1 MITLGVE
8 EEYLL
13 LDPETGLPVAAAEAV
28 RDAAGLHGAVSVA
41 EVQHELLLVQLEI
54 ATPVCETLDEI
65 GGHLLRLRHVIGG
78 AAERSGCRIAAT
90 GSAPFSSDDHP
101 AVTDTQRYRSMYED
115 APQLVDEQLICG
127 MHVHVGVPDRA
138 AGVAVLNR
146 LRPWLPV
153 LVAMSGN
160 SPLWRGRDTGF
171 ASWRTVVFGRW
182 AVSGPPPAFADA
194 ADYDRRVRALV
205 TGGAI
210 RDSGQIY
217 WQARLSERYPTIEVR
232 APDVQLRVEE
242 AVMLA
247 GLVRGLVMTAL
258 LERRADGSFPDD
270 PTPPPP
276 PELVGAAG
284 WHAARKGLDGML
296 VGVGGHPVKARD
308 AVEGLLEHVTP
319 ALAECGDAA
328 QVGALVRLLL
338 ADGNGSHRQRRVFKE
353 SGPRGVLKLL
363 ATDTVAG
370 SDLIG

>member
-1 MITLGVE
+1 VITVGVE

-28 RDAAGLHGAVSVA
+28 RDASGFDGAVSVA

-65 GGHLLRLRHVIGG
+65 GGHLLRLRHVIGS
-78 AAERSGCRIAAT
+78 AAERSGCLIAAT
-90 GSAPFSSDDHP
+90 GSAPFSVDGHA

-115 APQLVDEQLICG
+115 APQLVDEQLING
-127 MHVHVGVPDRA
+127 MHVHVAVPDRVT
-138 AGVAVLNR
+138 GVAVLNR

-153 LVAMSGN
+153 LVAMGAN

-182 AVSGPPPAFADA
+182 PVSGPPPAFADA
-194 ADYDRRVRALV
+194 SDYDRRVRALV

-247 GLVRGLVMTAL
+247 GLIRGLVTTTIR
-258 LERRADGSFPDD
+258 ERRPDGSFPGD
-270 PTPPPP
+270 PVPQPS
-276 PELVGAAG
+276 PELVDAAA
-284 WHAARKGLDGML
+284 WHAARKGLDGFL

-308 AVEGLLEHVTP
+308 AVEGLLAYITP
-319 ALAECGDAA
+319 ALAECGDTA
-328 QVGALVRLLL
+328 QVGALVRQLLE
-338 ADGNGSHRQRRVFKE
+338 DGNGSHRQRRALLE
-353 SGPRGVLKLL
+353 DGPRGVLKLL
-363 ATDTVAG
+363 AAETVAG